1 MSRGGFFASVG
12 SVLKTVV
19 HRHGID
25 LKLLEY
31 QLRQGWAEI
40 AGPQIAAHTRPDYI
54 RFKKLYL
61 IVENS
66 VWLQHL
72 TFLKPALLE
81 KIAMAAGSPAVTD
94 IVLRVGELQGV
105 ESQKPNVASEPSTL
119 DIRRAD
125 TDLSSPE
132 AQAQAAATVASV
144 TDPGLRERLSEV
156 LANALSSQS
165 RPAGSGRAD
174 RKPSA

>member
-12 SVLKTVV
+12 SVLKTVA

-31 QLRQGWAEI
+31 QLRQRWPEI
-40 AGPQIAAHTRPDYI
+40 VGPQIAAHSRPDQI

-61 IVENS
+61 IVEDS

-81 KIAMAAGSPAVTD
+81 KIHEATEGQAVTD
-94 IVLRVGELQGV
+94 IVLRVGELYDTTTVEGQTPHVTPRSSTCDAADAAGV
-105 ESQKPNVASEPSTL
+105 EPS
-119 DIRRAD
+119 
-125 TDLSSPE
+125 
-132 AQAQAAATVASV
+132 
-144 TDPGLRERLSEV
+144 SEV
-156 LANALSSQS
+156 LARAAAMTASVADPDLRARLAEVMANLMAA
-165 RPAGSGRAD
+165 RPRPSGAEQAHR
-174 RKPSA
+174 